1 MIMLSKLEKI
11 MEKNEFKK
19 MMKKENKAFKNYYV
33 YEMILILLLAII
45 VIPNIILT
53 INNMIPF
60 NITII
65 NTLLIIIVALPFIVL
80 DIKNDLDIK
89 NMHQYYLKE
98 KKIPEYKVKTKNLNV
113 CLIIS
118 IAVLIIWAIITIPN
132 ITKTENLSEIENT
145 LVITTNNGNNIE
157 TQYEMFDG
165 FKIKIP
171 SEFKIMSDEILN
183 VKYPNGN
190 APSLVYTNDKTTI
203 NVAMVMNDVAMKNSQ
218 IEEYVKTM
226 ESTYKNYSKDV
237 KLKFWERNNHKIGEM
252 EFTTEGSDTE
262 IYNHIITFSVNDKL
276 RLVNFNCTK
285 EQMNE
290 WQKVSKFIMDSI
302 MFE

>member
-145 LVITTNNGNNIE
+145 LVITTNKGNNIE
-157 TQYEMFDG
+157 TQYEMFDE

-171 SEFKIMSDEILN
+171 TEFKVMSDEIVN

-203 NVAMVMNDVAMKNSQ
+203 NVVLVMNDVTMKNNQ

>member
-183 VKYPNGN
+183 VKYSNGN

-203 NVAMVMNDVAMKNSQ
+203 NVVLVMNDVTMKNNQ

>member
-203 NVAMVMNDVAMKNSQ
+203 NVVLVMNYVTMKNNQ

>member
-1 MIMLSKLEKI
+1 MK
-11 MEKNEFKK
+11 KNEFKK

-60 NITII
+60 NIIII
-65 NTLLIIIVALPFIVL
+65 NTLLIIVVALPIAVF

-89 NMHQYYLKE
+89 SMHQYYLKE
-98 KKIPEYKVKTKNLNV
+98 KKIPEYKDKTKILNV

-118 IAVLIIWAIITIPN
+118 IAVLIAWATITIPN
-132 ITKTENLSEIENT
+132 ITKTENLREIENT
-145 LVITTNNGNNIE
+145 LVITTNKGNNIE

-171 SEFKIMSDEILN
+171 SEFKIMSDEIVN

-190 APSLVYTNDKTTI
+190 ALSLVYTNDKTTI
-203 NVAMVMNDVAMKNSQ
+203 NVALVMNDVAMKNSQ

-285 EQMNE
+285 EQMSE
-290 WQKVSKFIMDSI
+290 WQEVSKFIMESI

>member
-1 MIMLSKLEKI
+1 MKKS
-11 MEKNEFKK
+11 EFKK

-33 YEMILILLLAII
+33 YEMILILLLAIV

-65 NTLLIIIVALPFIVL
+65 NTFLIIIVALPIAVF

-89 NMHQYYLKE
+89 NMYQYYLKA
-98 KKIPEYKVKTKNLNV
+98 KKIPEYKDKTKILNV
-113 CLIIS
+113 CLLIS
-118 IAVLIIWAIITIPN
+118 IVVLIAWAIITIPN

-145 LVITTNNGNNIE
+145 LVITTNKGNNIE

-171 SEFKIMSDEILN
+171 SEFKIMSDEIVN

-203 NVAMVMNDVAMKNSQ
+203 NVALVMNDVTMKNNQ

-237 KLKFWERNNHKIGEM
+237 KLNFWERNNHKIGEM

-262 IYNHIITFSVNDKL
+262 IYNHIIVFSVNDKL

-285 EQMNE
+285 EQMSE
-290 WQKVSKFIMDSI
+290 WKEVSKFIVDSI

>member
-1 MIMLSKLEKI
+1 MK
-11 MEKNEFKK
+11 KNEFKK

-53 INNMIPF
+53 VNNMIPL

-65 NTLLIIIVALPFIVL
+65 NTLLIIIVALPIVAF

-89 NMHQYYLKE
+89 SMHQYYLKE
-98 KKIPEYKVKTKNLNV
+98 KKILEYKDKTKILNV
-113 CLIIS
+113 YLMIS
-118 IAVLIIWAIITIPN
+118 IVVLIVWAIITIPN

-145 LVITTNNGNNIE
+145 LVITTNKGNNIE

-171 SEFKIMSDEILN
+171 SEFKIMSDEIVN

-190 APSLVYTNDKTTI
+190 APLLVYTNDKTTI
-203 NVAMVMNDVAMKNSQ
+203 NVALVMNDVTMKNSQ

-237 KLKFWERNNHKIGEM
+237 KLNFWERNNHKIGEM
-252 EFTTEGSDTE
+252 KFTTQGSNTE
-262 IYNHIITFSVNDKL
+262 IYNHIIAFSVNDKL

-285 EQMNE
+285 EQISE
-290 WQKVSKFIMDSI
+290 WQEVSKFIVDSI

>member
-1 MIMLSKLEKI
+1 MSK
-11 MEKNEFKK
+11 NDKK
-19 MMKKENKAFKNYYV
+19 RRIIIE
-33 YEMILILLLAII
+33 IIGGIILLAII
-45 VIPNIILT
+45 IFLVFFLNRKYEVSFYLDNGSDAQVVYVKHNKIL
-53 INNMIPF
+53 N
-60 NITII
+60 
-65 NTLLIIIVALPFIVL
+65 
-80 DIKNDLDIK
+80 
-89 NMHQYYLKE
+89 
-98 KKIPEYKVKTKNLNV
+98 
-113 CLIIS
+113 S
-118 IAVLIIWAIITIPN
+118 
-132 ITKTENLSEIENT
+132 
-145 LVITTNNGNNIE
+145 NNIKGKE
-157 TQYEMFDG
+157 DLGESFVDWYE
-165 FKIKIP
+165 IV
-171 SEFKIMSDEILN
+171 N

-203 NVAMVMNDVAMKNSQ
+203 NVALVMNDVTMKNNQ

-237 KLKFWERNNHKIGEM
+237 KLNFWERNNHKIGEM
-252 EFTTEGSDTE
+252 EFTTQGSDTE

>member
-1 MIMLSKLEKI
+1 MK
-11 MEKNEFKK
+11 KNEFKK

-53 INNMIPF
+53 VNNMIPL

-65 NTLLIIIVALPFIVL
+65 NTLLIIIVALPIVVF

-89 NMHQYYLKE
+89 SMHQYYLKE
-98 KKIPEYKVKTKNLNV
+98 KKIPEYKDKTKILNV
-113 CLIIS
+113 YLMIS
-118 IAVLIIWAIITIPN
+118 IVVLIVWAIITIPN
-132 ITKTENLSEIENT
+132 ITKTENLSEIEST
-145 LVITTNNGNNIE
+145 LVITTNKGNNIE

-171 SEFKIMSDEILN
+171 SEFKIMSDEIVN

-203 NVAMVMNDVAMKNSQ
+203 NVALVMNDVTMKNSQ

-226 ESTYKNYSKDV
+226 ESTYKSYSKDI
-237 KLKFWERNNHKIGEM
+237 KLNFWERNNHKIGEM
-252 EFTTEGSDTE
+252 EFTTKGSDTE
-262 IYNHIITFSVNDKL
+262 IYNHIIAFSVNDKL

-285 EQMNE
+285 EQISE
-290 WQKVSKFIMDSI
+290 WQEVSKFIVDSI

>member
-171 SEFKIMSDEILN
+171 SEFKIMSDEIVN

-203 NVAMVMNDVAMKNSQ
+203 NVALVMNDVTMKNNQ

-237 KLKFWERNNHKIGEM
+237 KLNFWERNNHKIGEM

>member
-1 MIMLSKLEKI
+1 MKKS
-11 MEKNEFKK
+11 EFKK

-33 YEMILILLLAII
+33 YEIIIILLTMIMVVGNVFATSKNL
-45 VIPNIILT
+45 IPN
-53 INNMIPF
+53 

-65 NTLLIIIVALPFIVL
+65 NSILIMIIAIPIILI
-80 DIKNDLDIK
+80 DIKNDKDIK
-89 NMHQYYLKE
+89 EMYQIYNKE
-98 KKIPEYKVKTKNLNV
+98 SKIPEYKDKTKILNV

-118 IAVLIIWAIITIPN
+118 IVVLIVWAIITIPN
-132 ITKTENLSEIENT
+132 ITKTENLSEIEST
-145 LVITTNNGNNIE
+145 LAITTNKGNNIE

-171 SEFKIMSDEILN
+171 SEFKIMSDEIVN

-203 NVAMVMNDVAMKNSQ
+203 NVALVMNDVAMKNSQ

-237 KLKFWERNNHKIGEM
+237 KLNFWERNNHKIGEM

-262 IYNHIITFSVNDKL
+262 IYNHIIAFSVNDKL

-285 EQMNE
+285 EQMSE
-290 WQKVSKFIMDSI
+290 WQEVSKFIMDSI

>member
-1 MIMLSKLEKI
+1 MK
-11 MEKNEFKK
+11 KNEFKK
-19 MMKKENKAFKNYYV
+19 MMKKENKAFKNYYG

-53 INNMIPF
+53 VNNMIPF
-60 NITII
+60 HITII
-65 NTLLIIIVALPFIVL
+65 NTILIIIVALPIIVL

-89 NMHQYYLKE
+89 SMYQYFLKE
-98 KKIPEYKVKTKNLNV
+98 KKIPEYKDITKILNV

-118 IAVLIIWAIITIPN
+118 IAVLIVWAIITIPN

-145 LVITTNNGNNIE
+145 LVITTNKGNNIE

-171 SEFKIMSDEILN
+171 SEFKIMSEKIVN

-203 NVAMVMNDVAMKNSQ
+203 NVALVMNDVAMKNSQ

-237 KLKFWERNNHKIGEM
+237 KLNFWERNNHKIGEM
-252 EFTTEGSDTE
+252 KFTTQGSDTE

-285 EQMNE
+285 EQMSE

>member
-1 MIMLSKLEKI
+1 MK
-11 MEKNEFKK
+11 KNEFKK

-53 INNMIPF
+53 VNNMIPL

-65 NTLLIIIVALPFIVL
+65 NTLLIIIVALPIVAF

-89 NMHQYYLKE
+89 SMHQYYLKE
-98 KKIPEYKVKTKNLNV
+98 KKILEYKDKTKILNV
-113 CLIIS
+113 YLMIS
-118 IAVLIIWAIITIPN
+118 IVVLIVWAIITIPN

-145 LVITTNNGNNIE
+145 LVITTNKGNNIE

-171 SEFKIMSDEILN
+171 SEFKIMSDEIVN

-203 NVAMVMNDVAMKNSQ
+203 NVALVMNDVTMKNSQ

-237 KLKFWERNNHKIGEM
+237 KLNFWERNNHKIGEM
-252 EFTTEGSDTE
+252 KFTTQGSNTE
-262 IYNHIITFSVNDKL
+262 IYNHIIAFSVNDKL

-285 EQMNE
+285 EQISE
-290 WQKVSKFIMDSI
+290 WQEVSKFIVDSI

>member
-132 ITKTENLSEIENT
+132 ITKTENLSEIETT
-145 LVITTNNGNNIE
+145 LVITTNKGNNIE

-203 NVAMVMNDVAMKNSQ
+203 NVVLVMNDVTMKNNQ

>member
-1 MIMLSKLEKI
+1 MLSKLEKI

-65 NTLLIIIVALPFIVL
+65 NALLIIIVALPFIVL

-203 NVAMVMNDVAMKNSQ
+203 NVVLVMNDVTMKNNQ

>member
-1 MIMLSKLEKI
+1 MK
-11 MEKNEFKK
+11 KNEFKK

-33 YEMILILLLAII
+33 YEMIFILLLAII

-65 NTLLIIIVALPFIVL
+65 NTILIIIVALPIIVL

-89 NMHQYYLKE
+89 NIHQYYLKE
-98 KKIPEYKVKTKNLNV
+98 KKIPEYKDKTKILNV
-113 CLIIS
+113 CLLIS
-118 IAVLIIWAIITIPN
+118 IVVLIVWAIITIPN

-145 LVITTNNGNNIE
+145 LVITTNKGNNIQ

-171 SEFKIMSDEILN
+171 SEFKIMSDEIVN

-203 NVAMVMNDVAMKNSQ
+203 NVALVMNDVTMKNSQ

-252 EFTTEGSDTE
+252 EFTTQGLDTE

-285 EQMNE
+285 EQMSE
-290 WQKVSKFIMDSI
+290 WQNVSKFIVDSI

>member
-1 MIMLSKLEKI
+1 MK
-11 MEKNEFKK
+11 KNEFKK

-33 YEMILILLLAII
+33 YEMIFILLSAII

-65 NTLLIIIVALPFIVL
+65 NTLLIIIVALPIIVL

-89 NMHQYYLKE
+89 SMHQYYLKE
-98 KKIPEYKVKTKNLNV
+98 MKIPEYKDKTKILNV
-113 CLIIS
+113 YLMIS
-118 IAVLIIWAIITIPN
+118 IVVLIVWAIITIPN
-132 ITKTENLSEIENT
+132 ITKTENLSEIETT
-145 LVITTNNGNNIE
+145 LVITTNKGNNIE

-171 SEFKIMSDEILN
+171 SEFKIMSDEIVN

-203 NVAMVMNDVAMKNSQ
+203 NVALVMNDVTMKNNQ

-237 KLKFWERNNHKIGEM
+237 KLNFWERNNHKIGEM

-285 EQMNE
+285 EQISE
-290 WQKVSKFIMDSI
+290 WQEVSKFIVDSI

>member
-1 MIMLSKLEKI
+1 MK
-11 MEKNEFKK
+11 KNEFKK

-33 YEMILILLLAII
+33 YEMIFILLLAII

-65 NTLLIIIVALPFIVL
+65 NTLLIIIIALPIAVF

-89 NMHQYYLKE
+89 SMHQYYLKE
-98 KKIPEYKVKTKNLNV
+98 KKIPEYKDKTKILNI

-118 IAVLIIWAIITIPN
+118 IAVLIVWAIITIPN

-145 LVITTNNGNNIE
+145 LVITTNKGNNIE

-171 SEFKIMSDEILN
+171 SEFKIMSDEIVN

-203 NVAMVMNDVAMKNSQ
+203 NVALVMNDVTMKNSQ

-252 EFTTEGSDTE
+252 EFTTQGLDTE

-285 EQMNE
+285 EQMSE
-290 WQKVSKFIMDSI
+290 WQNVSKFIVDSI

>member
-1 MIMLSKLEKI
+1 MK
-11 MEKNEFKK
+11 KNEFKK

-53 INNMIPF
+53 VNNMIPL

-65 NTLLIIIVALPFIVL
+65 NTLLIIIVALPIVVF

-89 NMHQYYLKE
+89 SMHQYYLKE
-98 KKIPEYKVKTKNLNV
+98 KKIPEYKDKTKILNV
-113 CLIIS
+113 YLMIS
-118 IAVLIIWAIITIPN
+118 IVVLIVWAIITIPN
-132 ITKTENLSEIENT
+132 ITKTENLSEIKKT
-145 LVITTNNGNNIE
+145 LVITTNKGNNIE

-171 SEFKIMSDEILN
+171 SEFKIMSDEIVN
-183 VKYPNGN
+183 IKYPNGN
-190 APSLVYTNDKTTI
+190 APSLVYTNGKTTI
-203 NVAMVMNDVAMKNSQ
+203 NVALVMNDVAMKNSQ

-237 KLKFWERNNHKIGEM
+237 KLNFWERNNHKIGEM
-252 EFTTEGSDTE
+252 KFTTQGSDTE
-262 IYNHIITFSVNDKL
+262 IYNHIIAFSVNDKL
-276 RLVNFNCTK
+276 RLVNSNCTK
-285 EQMNE
+285 EQMSE
-290 WQKVSKFIMDSI
+290 WQKASKFIVDSI

>member
-1 MIMLSKLEKI
+1 MKKS
-11 MEKNEFKK
+11 EFKK
-19 MMKKENKAFKNYYV
+19 MMKKENKPFKNYYV
-33 YEMILILLLAII
+33 YEIIIILLTMIMVVGNVFATSKNL
-45 VIPNIILT
+45 IPN
-53 INNMIPF
+53 

-65 NTLLIIIVALPFIVL
+65 NSILIMIIAIPIILI
-80 DIKNDLDIK
+80 DIKNDKDIK
-89 NMHQYYLKE
+89 EMYQIYNKE
-98 KKIPEYKVKTKNLNV
+98 SKIPEYKDKTKILNV

-118 IAVLIIWAIITIPN
+118 IVVLIVWAIITIPN
-132 ITKTENLSEIENT
+132 ITKTENLSEIEST
-145 LVITTNNGNNIE
+145 LAITTNKGNNIE

-171 SEFKIMSDEILN
+171 SEFKIMSDEIVN

-203 NVAMVMNDVAMKNSQ
+203 NVALVMNDVAMKNSQ

-237 KLKFWERNNHKIGEM
+237 KLNFWERNNHKIGEM
-252 EFTTEGSDTE
+252 KFTTQGSDTE
-262 IYNHIITFSVNDKL
+262 IYNHIIAFSVNDKL

-285 EQMNE
+285 EQISE
-290 WQKVSKFIMDSI
+290 WQEVSKFIADSI

>member
-1 MIMLSKLEKI
+1 MK
-11 MEKNEFKK
+11 KNEFKK

-65 NTLLIIIVALPFIVL
+65 NTLLIIVVALPIAVF

-89 NMHQYYLKE
+89 SMHQYYLKE
-98 KKIPEYKVKTKNLNV
+98 KKIPEYKDKTKILNV

-118 IAVLIIWAIITIPN
+118 IAVLIAWATITIPN

-145 LVITTNNGNNIE
+145 LVITTNKGNNIE

-171 SEFKIMSDEILN
+171 SEFKIMSDEIVN

-203 NVAMVMNDVAMKNSQ
+203 NVALVMNDVTMKNSQ

-237 KLKFWERNNHKIGEM
+237 KLNFWERNNHKIGEM
-252 EFTTEGSDTE
+252 KFTTQGSDTE
-262 IYNHIITFSVNDKL
+262 IYNHIIVFSVNDKL
-276 RLVNFNCTK
+276 RLVNFNCTE
-285 EQMNE
+285 EQMSE
-290 WQKVSKFIMDSI
+290 WQEVGKFIADSI

>member
-1 MIMLSKLEKI
+1 MKKS
-11 MEKNEFKK
+11 EFKK
-19 MMKKENKAFKNYYV
+19 MMKKENKTFKNYYV

-65 NTLLIIIVALPFIVL
+65 NTFLIIIVALPIAVF

-89 NMHQYYLKE
+89 NMYQYYLKA
-98 KKIPEYKVKTKNLNV
+98 KKIPEYKDKTKILNV
-113 CLIIS
+113 CLLIS
-118 IAVLIIWAIITIPN
+118 IVVLIAWAIITIPN

-145 LVITTNNGNNIE
+145 LVITTNKGNNIE

-171 SEFKIMSDEILN
+171 SEFKIMSDEIVN

-190 APSLVYTNDKTTI
+190 APSFVYTNDKTTI
-203 NVAMVMNDVAMKNSQ
+203 NVALVMNDVAMKNSQ

-237 KLKFWERNNHKIGEM
+237 KSNFWERNNHKIGEM
-252 EFTTEGSDTE
+252 EFTTEVSDTE
-262 IYNHIITFSVNDKL
+262 IYNHIIVFSVNDKL

-290 WQKVSKFIMDSI
+290 WREVSKFIVDSI

>member
-171 SEFKIMSDEILN
+171 SEFKIMSDEIVN

-203 NVAMVMNDVAMKNSQ
+203 NVVLVMNDVTMKNNQ

>member
-1 MIMLSKLEKI
+1 MEEINY
-11 MEKNEFKK
+11 EKNEFKK
-19 MMKKENKAFKNYYV
+19 KMKKENKPFKNYYV

-65 NTLLIIIVALPFIVL
+65 NTLLIIIVVLPIIVL

-89 NMHQYYLKE
+89 NIHQYYLKE
-98 KKIPEYKVKTKNLNV
+98 KKIPEYKDKTKILNV
-113 CLIIS
+113 CLIIC
-118 IAVLIIWAIITIPN
+118 IVVIIVWAIITIPN
-132 ITKTENLSEIENT
+132 ITKAENLSEIEST
-145 LVITTNNGNNIE
+145 LVITTNKGNNIE

-171 SEFKIMSDEILN
+171 SEFKIMSDEIVN

-203 NVAMVMNDVAMKNSQ
+203 NIALVMNDVTMKNSQ

-226 ESTYKNYSKDV
+226 EVTYKSYSKDV
-237 KLKFWERNNHKIGEM
+237 KLNFWKRNNHKIGEM
-252 EFTTEGSDTE
+252 KFTIQGLDTE
-262 IYNHIITFSVNDKL
+262 IYNHIIAFSVNDKL

-285 EQMNE
+285 EQMSE
-290 WQKVSKFIMDSI
+290 WQEVSKFIVDSI

>member
-1 MIMLSKLEKI
+1 MK
-11 MEKNEFKK
+11 KNEFKK
-19 MMKKENKAFKNYYV
+19 MMKKENKAFKNYYG

-53 INNMIPF
+53 VNNMIPF
-60 NITII
+60 HITII
-65 NTLLIIIVALPFIVL
+65 NTILIIIVALPIIVL

-89 NMHQYYLKE
+89 SMYQYFLKE
-98 KKIPEYKVKTKNLNV
+98 KKIPEYKDITKILNV

-118 IAVLIIWAIITIPN
+118 IAVLIVWAIITIPN

-145 LVITTNNGNNIE
+145 LVITTNKGNNIE

-171 SEFKIMSDEILN
+171 SEFKIMSDEIVN

-203 NVAMVMNDVAMKNSQ
+203 NVALVMNDVTMKNSQ

-252 EFTTEGSDTE
+252 EFTTQGSDTE
-262 IYNHIITFSVNDKL
+262 IYNHIIVFSVNDKL
-276 RLVNFNCTK
+276 GLVNFNCTK
-285 EQMNE
+285 EHMSE

>member
-1 MIMLSKLEKI
+1 MK
-11 MEKNEFKK
+11 KNEFKK
-19 MMKKENKAFKNYYV
+19 MMKKENKAFKNYYI
-33 YEMILILLLAII
+33 YEMILILLLVVI

-65 NTLLIIIVALPFIVL
+65 NTLLIIIVALPIAVL

-89 NMHQYYLKE
+89 SMHQYYLKE
-98 KKIPEYKVKTKNLNV
+98 KKIPVYKDKTEILNV
-113 CLIIS
+113 CLMIS
-118 IAVLIIWAIITIPN
+118 IVVLIVWAIITIPN
-132 ITKTENLSEIENT
+132 ITKTKNLSEIEKT
-145 LVITTNNGNNIE
+145 LVITTNKGNNIK

-171 SEFKIMSDEILN
+171 TEFKVMSDEIVN

-203 NVAMVMNDVAMKNSQ
+203 NVALVMNDVIMKNSQ

-237 KLKFWERNNHKIGEM
+237 KLNFWERNNHKIGEM

-262 IYNHIITFSVNDKL
+262 IYNHIIAFSVNDKL

-290 WQKVSKFIMDSI
+290 WKEVSKFIMDSI

>member
-1 MIMLSKLEKI
+1 MKKS
-11 MEKNEFKK
+11 EFKK

-33 YEMILILLLAII
+33 YEMIFILLSAII

-65 NTLLIIIVALPFIVL
+65 NTLLITIVALPIIVL

-89 NMHQYYLKE
+89 SMHQYYLKE
-98 KKIPEYKVKTKNLNV
+98 MKIPEYKDKTKILNV
-113 CLIIS
+113 YLMIS
-118 IAVLIIWAIITIPN
+118 IVVLIVWAIITIPN
-132 ITKTENLSEIENT
+132 ITKTENLSEIKKT
-145 LVITTNNGNNIE
+145 LVITTNKGNNIQ

-165 FKIKIP
+165 YKIKIP
-171 SEFKIMSDEILN
+171 SEFKIMSDEIVN
-183 VKYPNGN
+183 IKYPNGN

-203 NVAMVMNDVAMKNSQ
+203 NVALVMNDVAMKNSQ

-237 KLKFWERNNHKIGEM
+237 KLNFWERNNHKIGEM
-252 EFTTEGSDTE
+252 KFTTQGSDTE
-262 IYNHIITFSVNDKL
+262 IYNHIIAFSVNDKL

-285 EQMNE
+285 EQISE
-290 WQKVSKFIMDSI
+290 WQEVSKFIVDSI

>member
-1 MIMLSKLEKI
+1 
-11 MEKNEFKK
+11 

-33 YEMILILLLAII
+33 YEIIIILLLAII

-53 INNMIPF
+53 INNMIPL

-65 NTLLIIIVALPFIVL
+65 NTLLIIIVALPIVVF

-89 NMHQYYLKE
+89 SMHQYYLKE
-98 KKIPEYKVKTKNLNV
+98 KKIPEYKDKTKILNV
-113 CLIIS
+113 CLMIS
-118 IAVLIIWAIITIPN
+118 IAVLITWAIITIPN

-145 LVITTNNGNNIE
+145 LVITTNKGNNIE

-165 FKIKIP
+165 FKIMIP
-171 SEFKIMSDEILN
+171 SEFKIMSDEIVN

-203 NVAMVMNDVAMKNSQ
+203 NVALVMNDVIMKNSQ

-237 KLKFWERNNHKIGEM
+237 KLNFWERNNHKIGEM
-252 EFTTEGSDTE
+252 EFTTQGSDTE
-262 IYNHIITFSVNDKL
+262 IYNHIIAFSVKDKL

-302 MFE
+302 IFE